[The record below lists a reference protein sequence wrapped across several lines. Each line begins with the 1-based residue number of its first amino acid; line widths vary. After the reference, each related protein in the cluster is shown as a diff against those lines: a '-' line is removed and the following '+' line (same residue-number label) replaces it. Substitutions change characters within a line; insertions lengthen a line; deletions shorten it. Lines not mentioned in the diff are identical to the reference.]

1 MASTT
6 TAKNVE
12 EAETGV
18 VAGGIDTA
26 QSEGVKRKYSLVSTP
41 SSEIDLSM
49 LEAPRPGRPCR
60 LAAQD
65 PAMQEARKRARVLRN
80 RAAAQLS
87 REKKRQHLESLEQ
100 ENAELRSKNEEL
112 EERLGKTEDAN
123 AALSAR
129 LDGLSQQLQSFQS
142 LLLGTQQRQPSQAGF
157 TTPGLDWSAV
167 TPLVASPLHTP
178 LPNAQ
183 ANGSAPSFS
192 SFGSSDTVSTAA
204 PVALTSNAPPS
215 SNNSHSAP
223 ASEASNI
230 VSFPSVTITEP
241 QVSGTSLF
249 SSMSG
254 TMAPSTASLAPSA
267 AMDILPTTAAAS
279 ELSGKGL
286 SESAALEQSGG
297 HIYCV
302 LPDSQQRRPLP
313 RMESI
318 CRKPQELPQ
327 QSLAV
332 LREVYSST
340 SSCKNWGQQMASMAV
355 SAVVSVS
362 ARSSPQTLWTIFC
375 VLWWIVSQSGGWVS
389 KHQLLRIARGIL
401 ELTPAPLSSA
411 ERIQRHGDVRD
422 KTSSNRGAAL
432 SADLESLAVLAAWLG
447 PGTRTAAALRRV
459 LGDEPVEQVSA
470 LVAGLRT
477 AARTANSRRQ
487 QRLRSSGGMR
497 DKYNRL
503 TFPP

>member
-1 MASTT
+1 MASAKA
-6 TAKNVE
+6 AKNVE
-12 EAETGV
+12 EAGTGV
-18 VAGGIDTA
+18 VAGGIDVP
-26 QSEGVKRKYSLVSTP
+26 QGEGVKRKHSMVST
-41 SSEIDLSM
+41 SSGEIDLSM
-49 LEAPRPGRPCR
+49 LDPPRPGRPCR

-112 EERLGKTEDAN
+112 EERLGRTEEAN
-123 AALSAR
+123 ATLSAR

-142 LLLGTQQRQPSQAGF
+142 LLLGTQQRQPSQSSF
-157 TTPGLDWSAV
+157 TTPALDWSAV
-167 TPLVASPLHTP
+167 TPLVASPL
-178 LPNAQ
+178 PNAQ
-183 ANGSAPSFS
+183 PSGSAPSFP
-192 SFGSSDTVSTAA
+192 SFRSSDNVSTTASI
-204 PVALTSNAPPS
+204 TPPS
-215 SNNSHSAP
+215 SHNSHSAP
-223 ASEASNI
+223 AAEASTI
-230 VSFPSVTITEP
+230 VSFPSVTISEP
-241 QVSGTSLF
+241 QVSGPSLL

-254 TMAPSTASLAPSA
+254 TMAPSTASLAPSS

-313 RMESI
+313 HMESI
-318 CRKPQELPQ
+318 CRKPQELPR
-327 QSLAV
+327 QSLAA
-332 LREVYSST
+332 LREAYSST
-340 SSCKNWGQQMASMAV
+340 SSCKNWGQRMASMAV
-355 SAVVSVS
+355 SAVVSAS

-389 KHQLLRIARGIL
+389 KHQLTRIARGIL
-401 ELTPAPLSSA
+401 ESTPAPLSSA
-411 ERIQRHGDVRD
+411 ERIQRHGSVRA
-422 KTSSNRGAAL
+422 KAFLTRGA
-432 SADLESLAVLAAWLG
+432 SPGADLESLAVLAAWLG

-459 LGDEPVEQVSA
+459 LGDEPVDQVRA

-477 AARTANSRRQ
+477 AAYTANSRRQ
-487 QRLRSSGGMR
+487 QRLRTGGGGSGSMR
-497 DKYNRL
+497 NKHSRL
-503 TFPP
+503 SFPP

>member
-1 MASTT
+1 M
-6 TAKNVE
+6 E
-12 EAETGV
+12 EARTGV
-18 VAGGIDTA
+18 VAGGNDMP
-26 QSEGVKRKYSLVSTP
+26 QSEGVKRKHSMVSTS

-49 LEAPRPGRPCR
+49 LEPPRPGRPCR
-60 LAAQD
+60 SAAQD

-87 REKKRQHLESLEQ
+87 REKKRHHLESLEQ

-123 AALSAR
+123 AVLSAR

-142 LLLGTQQRQPSQAGF
+142 LLLGTQQQQQQQPSQANF
-157 TTPGLDWSAV
+157 TTPALDWSAV

-183 ANGSAPSFS
+183 ASGSAPSFP
-192 SFGSSDTVSTAA
+192 SFGSSDNISTTAS
-204 PVALTSNAPPS
+204 VAHTSSTPPS
-215 SNNSHSAP
+215 SNNSHSTSA
-223 ASEASNI
+223 ADVSTI
-230 VSFPSVTITEP
+230 VSFPSMTISEP
-241 QVSGTSLF
+241 QVSGPLLL
-249 SSMSG
+249 SSMTSA
-254 TMAPSTASLAPSA
+254 MAPSTANLAPSA
-267 AMDILPTTAAAS
+267 AMDILPTSAAAS

-302 LPDSQQRRPLP
+302 LPDSQQRMPLP
-313 RMESI
+313 HMESI

-327 QSLAV
+327 QSLAA
-332 LREVYSST
+332 LREAYSST
-340 SSCKNWGQQMASMAV
+340 SSCKNWGQQMANMAV

-389 KHQLLRIARGIL
+389 KHQLSRIARGIL
-401 ELTPAPLSSA
+401 ESAPAPLSSA
-411 ERIQRHGDVRD
+411 ERIQRHGNVRA
-422 KTSSNRGAAL
+422 KIAMARGAAP

-459 LGDEPVEQVSA
+459 LGDEPVDQVSV
-470 LVAGLRT
+470 LVSGLRA

-487 QRLRSSGGMR
+487 HRLRAGGCSGSMR
-497 DKYNRL
+497 DKHNRL